1 MSKRLFASFSKY
13 RNSVGKPAKH
23 EDAYTDF
30 KPSTSPSTD
39 SSQLVKVSHSW
50 IAFKHANG
58 GAIGVL
64 PVETVGRVGNDIQV
78 LNAHGSGVSD
88 WEFSPFNA
96 NQLITGSDNGEVKVW
111 SITKDGD
118 SVSFHLDLTI
128 ASGTGKAI
136 EAIVH
141 HPTASGIFA
150 TASNSIVQVWDIS
163 GKEQGS
169 TLSTAS
175 YTLAHPNVVSSVT
188 WKADGT
194 LLATTCK
201 DTKIRVFDPRLQETP
216 VQECLGHPGN
226 RPSRAVWVGEKDLL
240 FTVGFNKM
248 REREFA
254 LWNTNDLN
262 KPLDLKRMDSSNS
275 LMIPLY
281 DEDTSIMFLPSRG
294 ESIVRWVE
302 VAGAAPYLTE
312 GVAFPSQG
320 SVAGAALV
328 PKQLMKV
335 MQAEIAR
342 VLAVTPNGIWPLHF
356 NVPRKSYLDF
366 HADIFPDTKAPV
378 AALEASEW
386 LSGENKEVPRVSL
399 DPGMAGKPVWAQN
412 ATKQLP
418 PAPLPASIVKPPT
431 PTPTPTAAP
440 PAPAPARAP
449 APTPASFPVSKTV
462 SPPSSLPSSSQP
474 VFAQDA
480 TPPVSTTSTI
490 KVEETKKEPV
500 VTPPTSQSPTSVR
513 TSPVAL
519 RLGTQQASKF
529 RFLTFKP
536 YHVSE
541 HFESISGL
549 SISTLPECSLIE
561 VNHKFLA
568 LPLHGTGGRIGILK
582 ASEPGRIGKIPAIVC
597 SSDLLAFKF
606 DPFNPNLLVTASDD
620 TKIKG
625 WVIPE
630 DGLNKEENDVTKPE
644 WVLSAPTMDKISII
658 KFHPTARNVLLSAS
672 MDRDDPTLRL
682 WDLKEQKPVVTIKG
696 HKDAIFSCDFNHTG
710 TKIVSVCKDKR
721 IRVWDA
727 LSGKLLQEGPGHD
740 SVRSCRVLWLGESD
754 LVASVG
760 FGRGSQREI
769 LLFDSKDL
777 QQGPIDRKLMDMS
790 PGVLVP
796 HYDPDTSVLGV
807 SARGDRVMKHFEI
820 LVGTKEDVKGGK
832 SLFVDVASLEQGTLQ
847 QDVAY
852 MPKKYNNVKE
862 IELSKM
868 YRLTYNSVEVIRVC
882 VPRNKKEYFQDDIF
896 PATDDVE
903 TPTLEAS
910 EFFAGKTVAP
920 LKKLDL
926 CPSDMESLSHHVAMT
941 PSTPQQGGNS
951 LDKFL
956 QGKQQV
962 ADDEKKRLAMERMF
976 ETAKESKADR
986 DTLVPDTG
994 IIDDDE
1000 WDD

>member
-1 MSKRLFASFSKY
+1 MASLDSAWNLLNPILW
-13 RNSVGKPAKH
+13 RQRGQTQAP
-23 EDAYTDF
+23 DAYTDF

-39 SSQLVKVSHSW
+39 SSQLIKVSHSW

-64 PVETVGRVGNDIQV
+64 PVETVGRVGSDIQV
-78 LNAHGSGVSD
+78 LSAHGSGVSD
-88 WEFSPFNA
+88 WEFSPFDA
-96 NQLITGSDNGEVKVW
+96 NQLITGSDQGEVKVW
-111 SITKDGD
+111 SISKDGD
-118 SVSFHLDLTI
+118 SVSFQLDLTI

-136 EAIVH
+136 ETIAH
-141 HPTASGIFA
+141 HPTARGIIA
-150 TASNSIVQVWDIS
+150 TASNNIVQIWDIT

-175 YTLAHPNVVSSVT
+175 YTLTHPNVVSSVT

-201 DTKIRVFDPRLQETP
+201 DTKIRVFDPRQQETP
-216 VQECLGHPGN
+216 TQECLGHPGN

-302 VAGAAPYLTE
+302 VADAAPYLTE
-312 GVAFPSQG
+312 GVAFSSQG

-342 VLAVTPNGIWPLHF
+342 LLAVTPNGIWPLNF

-386 LSGENKEVPRVSL
+386 LSGENREVPRVSL

-412 ATKQLP
+412 ATRQLP
-418 PAPLPASIVKPPT
+418 PAPLPASTVKPPT
-431 PTPTPTAAP
+431 P
-440 PAPAPARAP
+440 AP
-449 APTPASFPVSKTV
+449 APTSAPTAVPAKA
-462 SPPSSLPSSSQP
+462 SPPPSPLSTPSTPSQAL
-474 VFAQDA
+474 AQGA
-480 TPPVSTTSTI
+480 TPPVSSSPTV
-490 KVEETKKEPV
+490 KEETKKEPV
-500 VTPPTSQSPTSVR
+500 VTPPTSRSQPTLRQSP
-513 TSPVAL
+513 L

-549 SISTLPECSLIE
+549 SISTLPECNLIE
-561 VNHKFLA
+561 INHKFLA

-582 ASEPGRIGKIPAIVC
+582 ASEPGRVGKIPAIVC
-597 SSDLLAFKF
+597 SSDLLGFKF

-625 WVIPE
+625 WIIPE

-644 WVLSAPTMDKISII
+644 WVLSAPTMDKISTI
-658 KFHPTARNVLLSAS
+658 KFHPTARDVLLSAS

-682 WDLKEQKPVVTIKG
+682 WNLKEKKAEVTIKG

-710 TKIVSVCKDKR
+710 SKIVSVCRDKR

-769 LLFDSKDL
+769 LLYDSRDL

-820 LVGTKEDVKGGK
+820 LIQGTKEDVKGGK

-852 MPKKYNNVKE
+852 LPKKYNNVQE

-896 PATDDVE
+896 PVTDDVE

-910 EFFAGKTVAP
+910 EFFAGKTVTA

-926 CPSDMESLSHHVAMT
+926 CPSGMESLSHHVAMT